1 MPFLDLVNTKGDDL
15 LVDPASH
22 TRNSST
28 TSQVSKGS
36 GYESSGLP
44 GPPVPG
50 LNQGGG
56 GVHHSLE
63 KDKGPGGGGGAKGHS
78 RQSSSGSQASN
89 HGR

>member
-1 MPFLDLVNTKGDDL
+1 M
-15 LVDPASH
+15 DPASH

-44 GPPVPG
+44 GPPIPG
-50 LNQGGG
+50 LSQGGG
-56 GVHHSLE
+56 GLHHNLE